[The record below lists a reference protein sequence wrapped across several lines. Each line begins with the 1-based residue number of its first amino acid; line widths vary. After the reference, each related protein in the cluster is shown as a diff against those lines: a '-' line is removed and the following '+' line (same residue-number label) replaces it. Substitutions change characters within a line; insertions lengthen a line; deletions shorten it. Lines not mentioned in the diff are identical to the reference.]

1 MNRYGGLDPAS
12 GLTHRAITPQLL
24 AGLTGIDL
32 ALCRAF
38 HFTLFGLLED
48 VGAFGGLVATSE
60 LFASADERQMPAA
73 DRWLFGHPAP
83 APDGGS
89 RPTREAVDAHSL
101 ALAAALGANPSLTF
115 GSTTSVAAV
124 LLDELLDTLLDTLEP
139 VRIVFD
145 SQVEALT
152 SVARQFVSD
161 LRDVARVIGAVRV
174 WAATDAETDPVDDWR
189 VGDRTYV
196 CLYSPEVLRCPS

>member
-12 GLTHRAITPQLL
+12 GITHRAITPQLL

-73 DRWLFGHPAP
+73 DRWLFEHPAP

-89 RPTREAVDAHSL
+89 RPTREGVDAHTL
-101 ALAAALGANPSLTF
+101 ALAAATGTNPSLTF

-124 LLDELLDTLLDTLEP
+124 LLGELLDTLEP

-145 SQVEALT
+145 RSEPSASGQPPT
-152 SVARQFVSD
+152 PKRIPWT
-161 LRDVARVIGAVRV
+161 IG
-174 WAATDAETDPVDDWR
+174 
-189 VGDRTYV
+189 GFDRTYV
-196 CLYSPEVLRCPS
+196 CIYSPEVIRCNS